1 MDVSDIKF
9 DNVKKIINTI
19 RFGQSLTKKEIAYQ
33 TQLSFSTVSNVCNDL
48 LEKGVLAN
56 QKSESLSVGRTPCQ
70 IIFCCHRFCSLCID
84 LKRKGLVGMAVLD
97 FSNKVLFRSFYHV
110 SFDTSLD
117 QLVDRIYE
125 IFLTVLEQNRL
136 ERERFIGAG
145 VAVSGIFDRCTG
157 NVVNSSIPLF
167 EGQPL
172 SALLGQRLG
181 MRCYVDN
188 EANLCAVAMA
198 EGGEAEQ
205 TILYVHS
212 DEGLGLGAVVN
223 GQLLRGKNGYG
234 GEVAHIPLGNPGQV
248 CPQCGRR
255 GCIEYDLIRDSMQP
269 SGVEEDLFYQDRGR
283 KLGRLLA
290 LLTNLFDPHTI
301 YLGGAALDHY
311 SKMERYVQEELN
323 AVSPYH
329 MERGLP
335 VVHDQDSNA
344 TIYRG
349 INQVVYERWNPLE

>member
-48 LEKGVLAN
+48 LEKGILAN
-56 QKSESLSVGRTPCQ
+56 QKSESLSVGRTPSQ

-84 LKRKGLVGMAVLD
+84 LKRKGRVGMAILD
-97 FSNKVLFRSFYHV
+97 FSNQVLFRGFYDV
-110 SFDTSLD
+110 SFDTSID
-117 QLVDRIYE
+117 QLIDKVYE
-125 IFLTVLEQNRL
+125 IFLNVLEQNRL
-136 ERERFIGAG
+136 ERELFIGAG

-172 SALLGQRLG
+172 SALLSQRLG

-188 EANLCAVAMA
+188 EANLCAIAMA
-198 EGGEAEQ
+198 EGRDKEQ
-205 TILYVHS
+205 TLLYIHS
-212 DEGLGLGAVVN
+212 DEGLGLGVVVN
-223 GQLLRGKNGYG
+223 GKLLRGKNGYG
-234 GEVAHIPLGNPGQV
+234 GEIAHIPLGDPVQI
-248 CPQCGRR
+248 CPQCGRK
-255 GCIEYDLIRDSMQP
+255 GCIECDLTRDRMQSP
-269 SGVEEDLFYQDRGR
+269 GGEEELFYRDRGK

-290 LLTNLFDPHTI
+290 LLTNLFDPYTI
-301 YLGGAALDHY
+301 YLGGVALDHY
-311 SKMERYVQEELN
+311 PDMKQYVQEELN
-323 AVSPYH
+323 TIAPHHV
-329 MERGLP
+329 ERGLSII
-335 VVHDQDSNA
+335 HDEDSNA

-349 INQVVYERWNPLE
+349 INQVVYERWSPLE